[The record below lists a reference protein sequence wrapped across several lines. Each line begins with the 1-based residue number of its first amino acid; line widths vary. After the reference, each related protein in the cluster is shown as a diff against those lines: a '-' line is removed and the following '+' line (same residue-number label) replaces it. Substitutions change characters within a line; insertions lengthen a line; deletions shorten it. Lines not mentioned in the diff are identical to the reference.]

1 MNDLNLRAARMRL
14 RMLITA
20 VAFAILLSIAITTG
34 AFVLSFA
41 VLRELAQQA
50 QMPFHL
56 AYILPLVVDFAILN
70 STVGVIVFSKIDSNN
85 EGDQKRKNF
94 FVWLLIAM
102 VLISVVGNALHAYM
116 AAGEA
121 IARAAAGFDVGPTPL
136 PPVAAAVVAII
147 PPLLV
152 LAFTHGVGLLITG
165 IGSAYSEYKA
175 LVVVFAAEAEDGA
188 GNLTE
193 AAPEEI
199 ASTVGDDEPVL
210 WDHSDFLD
218 DQAPAGSVSAQYD
231 EQQYDEQPS
240 AAWDEPVVRNV
251 VAAEPVVTPVFT
263 PAARR
268 VSAEPAFTS
277 EPFTAPVAI
286 PKPAP
291 EPVVAKVAFEPV
303 AAPVVEPVTA
313 AVAEPVAE
321 SAAELAVEP
330 VVGEPVAEPI
340 AEPVAEPVVESVAE
354 LVEEPVSEAVQV
366 DEPIDIAPAV
376 EDISQAPAFDSSDPS
391 VMELLAF
398 FQGDRALIHEADKE
412 TAIIKIMNPSWDF
425 KDIANNMGVGSD
437 SMVRGRYKRAQKAA
451 VAAGFTFPPLPVIED
466 EAFNSEMATN
476 TV

>member
-188 GNLTE
+188 EDLTD

-199 ASTVGDDEPVL
+199 ASTVDDDEPVL

-268 VSAEPAFTS
+268 VSAEPAFTRES
-277 EPFTAPVAI
+277 FTASVADT
-286 PKPAP
+286 KPAP
-291 EPVVAKVAFEPV
+291 EPVAAKVAFEPV
-303 AAPVVEPVTA
+303 AAPVAAPVSA

-321 SAAELAVEP
+321 SAAELVVEP
-330 VVGEPVAEPI
+330 VT
-340 AEPVAEPVVESVAE
+340 ES
-354 LVEEPVSEAVQV
+354 VQV